1 MYYKDSRK
9 IPVAIPAAAAAP
21 LKAVRH
27 RPICGAYPA
36 AILRFCLPKDT
47 EIRIMRRFL
56 KHRHIPYARNP
67 KGNPMKQNIHPNYHE
82 VNVSCSCGNK
92 FTTQSTMEKENF
104 NIEVC
109 SQCHPF
115 YTGKQKIVDTAGR
128 VDKFNQKYGNM
139 FKRNV

>member
-1 MYYKDSRK
+1 
-9 IPVAIPAAAAAP
+9 
-21 LKAVRH
+21 
-27 RPICGAYPA
+27 
-36 AILRFCLPKDT
+36 
-47 EIRIMRRFL
+47 MRRFL

-92 FTTQSTMEKENF
+92 FTTQSTMEKEDF

-128 VDKFNQKYGNM
+128 VDKFNQKFGNM